1 MQDETSL
8 PLAPLFWKPGDRLQA
23 GRDKPSPSTPLGETR
38 RQTTCRTGQAFPWH
52 PSRGNQE
59 TDYIQD
65 ETSLP
70 LAPLSGEPGDRLQ
83 AGQDKPSPGTP
94 LRETRGQTTWRTK
107 KPSPGTPLE
116 VTRRQTTCRTKTS
129 LPLAPSRGNQET
141 DYIQD
146 ETSLPLAPL
155 SGEPGDRLQAGQDKP
170 SPGTPLRE
178 TRGQTTWR
186 TKKPSHGTPL
196 KVTRRQTTYRTKQ
209 TFPWHPSLGNQETD
223 YKQDG
228 TSLPLVP
235 LSGKPGDRLHGGQ
248 RSLPL
253 APLSGK
259 PGDRLHAGRKQAF
272 PWPPLGE
279 TRRQTT
285 CGTKKHYW

>member
-23 GRDKPSPSTPLGETR
+23 RRDKPSPSTPLEETW
-38 RQTTCRTGQAFPWH
+38 RQTTCRTGQASPWQ
-52 PSRGNQE
+52 PSQGNQE

-83 AGQDKPSPGTP
+83 AGWDKPSPGTP
-94 LRETRGQTTWRTK
+94 LSETRGQTTWRTK

-116 VTRRQTTCRTKTS
+116 VTRRQTT
-129 LPLAPSRGNQET
+129 
-141 DYIQD
+141 
-146 ETSLPLAPL
+146 
-155 SGEPGDRLQAGQDKP
+155 
-170 SPGTPLRE
+170 
-178 TRGQTTWR
+178 
-186 TKKPSHGTPL
+186 
-196 KVTRRQTTYRTKQ
+196 YRTKQ
-209 TFPWHPSLGNQETD
+209 AFPWHPSLGNQETN

-228 TSLPLVP
+228 T
-235 LSGKPGDRLHGGQ
+235 
-248 RSLPL
+248 SLPL

-259 PGDRLHAGRKQAF
+259 PGDRLHAGRNK
-272 PWPPLGE
+272 PSPGTPLGE

-285 CGTKKHYW
+285 CRTKKHYW

>member
-1 MQDETSL
+1 MQDGTSLPLAPLGVTRGQTTCRTGQAFPWHPSRGNQGTGYMQDETSL

-94 LRETRGQTTWRTK
+94 LRETRGQTT
-107 KPSPGTPLE
+107 
-116 VTRRQTTCRTKTS
+116 CRTGQAF
-129 LPLAPSRGNQET
+129 PWHPSQGNQGT
-141 DYIQD
+141 GYMQD

-155 SGEPGDRLQAGQDKP
+155 SG
-170 SPGTPLRE
+170 
-178 TRGQTTWR
+178 
-186 TKKPSHGTPL
+186 
-196 KVTRRQTTYRTKQ
+196 
-209 TFPWHPSLGNQETD
+209 
-223 YKQDG
+223 
-228 TSLPLVP
+228 
-235 LSGKPGDRLHGGQ
+235 
-248 RSLPL
+248 
-253 APLSGK
+253 
-259 PGDRLHAGRKQAF
+259 
-272 PWPPLGE
+272 
-279 TRRQTT
+279 
-285 CGTKKHYW
+285 